1 MRYKTQLFIILLIA
15 LGLTAC
21 QRDRLRQDTDTTSP
35 VPVESTQTMA
45 APIQQPT
52 ATQLVVTTA
61 TSVDAATLPPS
72 IPTPTPIPAT
82 QAPDLSS
89 DFSELDEI
97 LNDLDE
103 VLGGTNTDVNIP

>member
-21 QRDRLRQDTDTTSP
+21 QRGRLRQDTDTTSP
-35 VPVESTQTMA
+35 VPVESTQTVA

-52 ATQLVVTTA
+52 STQLVVT
-61 TSVDAATLPPS
+61 AATLPPS

-82 QAPDLSS
+82 LAPDLSS
-89 DFSELDEI
+89 DLSELDEI
-97 LNDLDE
+97 LNELDE